1 MYLYD
6 WIVLGV
12 AAAFVIRGWRRG
24 LVREAVEVAVLVV
37 GAVVVFRLAP
47 VIGTILAG
55 MANVPYEAAKL
66 AGGGVLF
73 LALIIGGALVSRV
86 IAGAIKIV
94 PGATMLNRLGG
105 ALIGFVYAAVIV
117 ILATT
122 LLAVAP
128 ISESA
133 RASIEERILESQI
146 GSELVDPEG
155 ETQQIIASFSGE
167 AIFGSVIAVR
177 QAVGDRLAA
186 GTIPVPFPSADRS
199 DLSSKPATADE
210 VFDAVN
216 EYRIEQGLVPLA
228 FSADLAPIAEARALK
243 VYLSGL
249 LSLDDRLDAELL
261 AAGIP
266 GTIHT
271 DMVVIAASG
280 DGAAEAVM
288 ETSSYAERLTD
299 SAYRKGAVGVI
310 DGPYGLIAVVVLA
323 A

>member
-66 AGGGVLF
+66 VGGAVLF
-73 LALIIGGALVSRV
+73 LVLIIGGALVSRV

-122 LLAVAP
+122 LLAAAP
-128 ISESA
+128 ISEGA

-146 GSELVDPEG
+146 GSELVDPTG
-155 ETQQIIASFSGE
+155 ETQKIIASFSGE
-167 AIFGSVIAVR
+167 EIFGSVIAVR
-177 QAVGDRLAA
+177 QAVGERLAA
-186 GTIPVPFPSADRS
+186 GT
-199 DLSSKPATADE
+199 LEGGYSS
-210 VFDAVN
+210 
-216 EYRIEQGLVPLA
+216 
-228 FSADLAPIAEARALK
+228 
-243 VYLSGL
+243 
-249 LSLDDRLDAELL
+249 
-261 AAGIP
+261 
-266 GTIHT
+266 
-271 DMVVIAASG
+271 
-280 DGAAEAVM
+280 
-288 ETSSYAERLTD
+288 AERNP
-299 SAYRKGAVGVI
+299 
-310 DGPYGLIAVVVLA
+310 DG
-323 A
+323 